1 MGEMRHLCHENS
13 VEIKN
18 LRVAGYKEKGCWEIM
33 ASWTPG
39 RSRVELEQ
47 DAEYRIGFSRR
58 IFSSAGVRLD
68 DDWLDVA
75 ISG

>member
-33 ASWTPG
+33 ASW
-39 RSRVELEQ
+39 
-47 DAEYRIGFSRR
+47 A
-58 IFSSAGVRLD
+58 A
-68 DDWLDVA
+68 W
-75 ISG
+75 